1 MMGKQEKHP
10 DIGEK
15 IRTVAVLGASGT
27 VGSLTGGL
35 MAQNGLRVYFLSRTP
50 EGSQRGLQKAIA
62 QARSEMIARNIVCGD
77 YEHLLKEAVG
87 EADWVVEAVAEEVG
101 IKQQI
106 HEHVEEYKKPRT
118 IVSSTTSSLPLT
130 AIVQGRSADFR
141 KRFLSTHFYNPPGR
155 MPACEVT
162 GIEDTDPAVVEFM
175 QDFLTKRLRRVVIP
189 VKNIAGF
196 AGNRIAFLLF
206 SRITTLAREFGV
218 EMTDYL
224 IGPYTGR
231 LMPPLAT
238 LDLVG
243 LDIHKAIIDS
253 LNANTN
259 DAMHSWLVVPGYIN
273 TMIQRNLLG
282 RKTGGGFYK
291 KLESGKY
298 VFLDPVS
305 CEYIPA
311 IEPHVAFV
319 EKAKHLVRMG
329 MYKKAFETILSA
341 QGREAEVV
349 KDILCAYVAYS
360 YSLVGEV
367 TDSKMGIEGIDKV
380 MSYGFNW
387 AAPSVIVEALGGSR
401 AAAKLLAERKLTV
414 PQALHSDLKSGFRI
428 INSGKYFVA
437 K

>member
-1 MMGKQEKHP
+1 MT
-10 DIGEK
+10 DR
-15 IRTVAVLGASGT
+15 IRTIAVLGASGT
-27 VGSLTGGL
+27 VGSLSGGL
-35 MAQNGLRVYFLSRTP
+35 MAQNGLKVYFLSRTQQ
-50 EGSQRGLQKAIA
+50 GSERGLQKAIS
-62 QARSEMIARNIVCGD
+62 QARSELIAGNIVCGD

-87 EADWVVEAVAEEVG
+87 KADWVVEAVAEDIN
-101 IKQQI
+101 IKRQM
-106 HEHVEEYKKPRT
+106 HEQVEAYKRPQT
-118 IVSSTTSSLPLT
+118 IVSSTTSSLPLS
-130 AIVQGRSADFR
+130 ALVEGRSKNF
-141 KRFLSTHFYNPPGR
+141 KKHFLSTHFYNPPGR
-155 MPACEVT
+155 MSACEVT
-162 GIEDTDPAVVEFM
+162 GTEDTDPEVVAFM
-175 QDFLTKRLRRVVIP
+175 QGFLAKRLRRVVIP
-189 VKNIAGF
+189 VKNIAAF

-243 LDIHKAIIDS
+243 LDIHKAIIGS

-282 RKTGGGFYK
+282 NKTGGGFYK
-291 KLESGKY
+291 KLESGKF

-305 CEYIPA
+305 CDYTPA
-311 IEPHVAFV
+311 IEPHAAFV
-319 EKAKHLVRMG
+319 EKAKYFIRMG
-329 MYKKAFETILSA
+329 MYKDAFETILSA
-341 QGREAEVV
+341 QGKEAEIV
-349 KDILCAYVAYS
+349 KDVLCTYVAYS

-367 TDSKMGIEGIDKV
+367 TNSKMGIEGIDKV

-387 AAPSVIVEALGGSR
+387 AAPSVIVEVLGGSQ
-401 AAAKLLAERKLTV
+401 AAAKLLAERKLAI
-414 PQALHSDLKSGFRI
+414 PPALQDDLKSGLRI
-428 INSGKYFVA
+428 TNSGKYFVA

>member
-1 MMGKQEKHP
+1 
-10 DIGEK
+10 
-15 IRTVAVLGASGT
+15 
-27 VGSLTGGL
+27 
-35 MAQNGLRVYFLSRTP
+35 MAQNGLKVYFLSRTQQ
-50 EGSQRGLQKAIA
+50 GSERGLQKAVA

-77 YEHLLKEAVG
+77 YEHLLKQAVS
-87 EADWVVEAVAEEVG
+87 EADWVVEAVAEEVS
-101 IKQQI
+101 IKRQM
-106 HEHVEEYKKPRT
+106 HEQVEAYKKPQT
-118 IVSSTTSSLPLT
+118 IVSSTTSSLPLSVL
-130 AIVQGRSADFR
+130 VQGRSTDFR
-141 KRFLSTHFYNPPGR
+141 RRFLSTHFYNPPGR

-162 GIEDTDPAVVEFM
+162 GTEDTAPDVVAFM
-175 QDFLTKRLRRVVIP
+175 QDFLAKRLRRVVIP

-282 RKTGGGFYK
+282 NKAGGGFYK

-305 CEYIPA
+305 CDYIPA
-311 IEPHVAFV
+311 IEPHAAFV
-319 EKAKHLVRMG
+319 EKAKYFIRMG
-329 MYKKAFETILSA
+329 MYKEAFETILSA
-341 QGREAEVV
+341 QGREAEIV
-349 KDILCAYVAYS
+349 KDVLCMYVAYS

-367 TDSKMGIEGIDKV
+367 TDSRMGIEGIDKV
-380 MSYGFNW
+380 MSYGFHW
-387 AAPSVIVEALGGSR
+387 AAPSVIVEVLGGSR
-401 AAAKLLAERKLTV
+401 AACKLLAERKLPV
-414 PQALHSDLKSGFRI
+414 SEALKSGLKSGLQMT
-428 INSGKYFVA
+428 NSGKYFVA

>member
-1 MMGKQEKHP
+1 MMGNREKHP

-15 IRTVAVLGASGT
+15 IKTVAVLGASGT
-27 VGSLTGGL
+27 IGSLTGGL
-35 MAQNGLRVYFLSRTP
+35 MAQNGLKVYFLSRTP
-50 EGSQRGLQKAIA
+50 EGAQRGLQKATA

-101 IKQQI
+101 IKRQI
-106 HEHVEEYKKPRT
+106 HEQVEEYKKPRT

-130 AIVQGRSADFR
+130 ALVQGRSADFR
-141 KRFLSTHFYNPPGR
+141 RRFLSTHFYNPPGR

-162 GIEDTDPAVVEFM
+162 GTEDTDPDVVAFM
-175 QDFLTKRLRRVVIP
+175 QGFLTTRLRRVVIP
-189 VKNIAGF
+189 VKNIAAF

-259 DAMHSWLVVPGYIN
+259 
-273 TMIQRNLLG
+273 
-282 RKTGGGFYK
+282 
-291 KLESGKY
+291 
-298 VFLDPVS
+298 
-305 CEYIPA
+305 
-311 IEPHVAFV
+311 
-319 EKAKHLVRMG
+319 
-329 MYKKAFETILSA
+329 
-341 QGREAEVV
+341 
-349 KDILCAYVAYS
+349 
-360 YSLVGEV
+360 
-367 TDSKMGIEGIDKV
+367 
-380 MSYGFNW
+380 
-387 AAPSVIVEALGGSR
+387 
-401 AAAKLLAERKLTV
+401 
-414 PQALHSDLKSGFRI
+414 
-428 INSGKYFVA
+428 
-437 K
+437 

>member
-1 MMGKQEKHP
+1 VA
-10 DIGEK
+10 DS

-27 VGSLTGGL
+27 IGSLTGGL

-50 EGSQRGLQKAIA
+50 EGSQRGLQKAIS
-62 QARSEMIARNIVCGD
+62 QARSEMIARNVVCGD
-77 YEHLLKEAVG
+77 YEHLLEQAVG
-87 EADWVVEAVAEEVG
+87 EADWVVEAVAEDVS
-101 IKQQI
+101 IKRQMYEQ
-106 HEHVEEYKKPRT
+106 VEAYKKPET
-118 IVSSTTSSLPLT
+118 IISSTTSSLPLT
-130 AIVQGRSADFR
+130 TIVQGRSEGF
-141 KRFLSTHFYNPPGR
+141 KKNFLSTHFYNPPGK
-155 MPACEVT
+155 MPACEVAAT
-162 GIEDTDPAVVEFM
+162 EDTDPDVVNFM
-175 QDFLTKRLRRVVIP
+175 SVFLAKQLRRVVIP

-196 AGNRIAFLLF
+196 AGNRIAFVLF
-206 SRITTLAREFGV
+206 SRITSLAREFGV

-282 RKTGGGFYK
+282 NKAGGGFYK

-305 CEYIPA
+305 CDYIPA
-311 IEPHVAFV
+311 IEPHAAFV
-319 EKAKHLVRMG
+319 EKAKYFIRMG
-329 MYKKAFETILSA
+329 MYKEAFETILSA

-367 TDSKMGIEGIDKV
+367 TDSRLGIEGIDKV

-387 AAPSVIVEALGGSR
+387 AAPSVIVEILGGSR
-401 AAAKLLAERKLTV
+401 TVEKLLAERGLPV
-414 PQALHSDLKSGFRI
+414 AESLHSDLKSGLRI
-428 INSGKYFVA
+428 TNSGKYFVA